1 MRSCRIRFNEKG
13 TFTIWAIGLC
23 ITLFMIGGFS
33 VDLWRAFSRRR
44 ILTEIADSAARSGA
58 NNIDID
64 QRVLYGNVVID
75 SNKAK
80 LSAKESIE
88 NNVRI
93 NNVYLKDMIIT
104 IDQASNE
111 IDVEI
116 NSNYSFF
123 LLGFFPGASDT
134 NIKAHA
140 RARPVEGQ

>member
-1 MRSCRIRFNEKG
+1 MYNSLYD
-13 TFTIWAIGLC
+13 WW
-23 ITLFMIGGFS
+23 FS
-33 VDLWRAFSRRR
+33 VDLWLAFSQRR

>member
-1 MRSCRIRFNEKG
+1 
-13 TFTIWAIGLC
+13 
-23 ITLFMIGGFS
+23 MIGGFS
-33 VDLWRAFSRRR
+33 VDLWRAFSQRR